1 MVGPMIERA
10 SYSATEV
17 LRDGRT
23 IEIRSLKP
31 QDRDALVS
39 AIDRSSPQSIF
50 RRFLGARH
58 HFTEQEISYF
68 VNVDFV
74 GHVALVA
81 LADENGRAVVIGGGR
96 YIVMPQTAGAEV
108 AFDVIDQYQGQG
120 IGTALM
126 RHLVI
131 LARDAGLKELVAD
144 VLSSNTPMLK
154 VFEKSGLPMSITR
167 ESELVHIVL
176 TLSSPK

>member
-1 MVGPMIERA
+1 MIEPA

-23 IEIRSLKP
+23 IEIRALRP
-31 QDRDALVS
+31 QDQQALIS
-39 AIDRSSPQSIF
+39 ALDRSSPQSIF

-74 GHVALVA
+74 HHVALVA
-81 LADENGRAVVIGGGR
+81 VADENGKPVVIGGGR
-96 YIVMPQTAGAEV
+96 YIVIPRTAKAEL
-108 AFDVIDQYQGQG
+108 AFAVVDQYQRQG
-120 IGTALM
+120 IGAALM

-131 LARDAGLKELVAD
+131 LAHNAGLEELVAD
-144 VLSSNTPMLK
+144 VLASNTAMLK
-154 VFEKSGLPMSITR
+154 LFENTGLSMSTTR
-167 ESELVHIVL
+167 ESEIVHVAL
-176 TLSSPK
+176 GLSLPA